1 MSSATEIVRTGAILA
16 YALLIVAFGCS
27 GYFMINSIA
36 RANES
41 FVRVGEIVA
50 AGGTYD
56 FSDDIEPVTD
66 EPGTT
71 TLPKPQELV
80 SSVSKACYVGGCSG
94 QICSDRQDVIS
105 TCEWRESYACYA
117 DAVCE
122 RQASGG
128 CGWTMDADLRSC
140 INRTN

>member
-1 MSSATEIVRTGAILA
+1 MNSTTEIVRTGAMLA

-41 FVRVGEIVA
+41 FERVGEIVA
-50 AGGTYD
+50 AGGAYD
-56 FSDDIEPVTD
+56 FSDAVEPVVD
-66 EPGTT
+66 DSGTT
-71 TLPKPQELV
+71 TFPQPQEPV

-117 DAVCE
+117 DAECE
-122 RQASGG
+122 RQTNGR
-128 CGWTMDADLRSC
+128 CGWTMDTELRSC